1 MRAIL
6 YKIAHFDGCL
16 AQTKSGPLHEKDPVP
31 NANSFFTPGL
41 LVCAVKTMICYGFL
55 AKHRI
60 DFIPGIRASAQPP
73 AIDPYAVTSYCQF
86 EESQSA
92 NSLSSGAACVT
103 KTVVRGCGAGAGLM
117 RASNH
122 GRKWD
127 LKHGIKS
134 PGTNKSELAMP
145 ALFHGFFEATCGGG
159 ARRAASMKRR
169 RSAALRYFRLPELTE
184 EALPP

>member
-16 AQTKSGPLHEKDPVP
+16 AQTGPLHEKDPVP

-55 AKHRI
+55 AKHQI
-60 DFIPGIRASAQPP
+60 DFIPGILASAQPP

-127 LKHGIKS
+127 LITVSNRREQTKANWLCQRFSTASSK
-134 PGTNKSELAMP
+134 L
-145 ALFHGFFEATCGGG
+145 
-159 ARRAASMKRR
+159 RAA
-169 RSAALRYFRLPELTE
+169 AAHDVQLQ
-184 EALPP
+184 